1 MLEARDAAQGRGLA
15 AARGPEQDHDLA
27 GRHGKA
33 DAVDRRPADRKL
45 LAQIGNLER
54 RRHDFDR
61 LTRETIIAGTRKSCP
76 IRQPT
81 ARAASHTGRSSGTT
95 PSPPWDR
102 SPRDRPAA
110 PSMKSDCRDP

>member
-1 MLEARDAAQGRGLA
+1 MLEACDAAQGRGLA
-15 AARGPEQDHDLA
+15 TARRPEQDHDLA
-27 GRHGKA
+27 GRHGEA

-45 LAQIGNLER
+45 LAQVGDLER
-54 RRHDFDR
+54 RGHGVDR
-61 LTRETIIAGTRKSCP
+61 FTRATIIAGTRMSCP

-102 SPRDRPAA
+102 NLPDRPAA
-110 PSMKSDCRDP
+110 

>member
-1 MLEARDAAQGRGLA
+1 MLEACDAAEGRGLA
-15 AARGPEQDHDLA
+15 AAGGPEQDDDLA

-45 LAQIGNLER
+45 LAQVGDLER
-54 RRHDFDR
+54 RGHELNR
-61 LTRETIIAGTRKSCP
+61 LTRATITAGTRTSCP
-76 IRQPT
+76 IRQPA

-102 SPRDRPAA
+102 SLPDRPGE
-110 PSMKSDCRDP
+110 S